1 MGIALDRLEQRI
13 IGVLIEKQLTV
24 PDTYPLTQNALISGC
39 NQKNNRDPQITV
51 EDYEMEGALR
61 ALMDRAWVL
70 RVERDTGRSHRYS
83 HQASQQLGVEVADL
97 AILSELLCR
106 GPQAPGALKTRCGR
120 MHTFASPGDVEAHLR
135 EMAARPAPYVRE
147 LPRRPREQGD
157 RWCHLFDDGAEG
169 ERLHAEA
176 TGTAPPPAESARP
189 ASDAVAAAPPSAT
202 AATTPAQPESRDNP
216 GERVALDN
224 PRERVALDELRE
236 RVAQLEDEV
245 SELRARLDRLQG

>member
-24 PDTYPLTQNALISGC
+24 PDTYPLTQNALIAGC
-39 NQKNNRDPQITV
+39 NQKNNRDPQIAV
-51 EDYEMEGALR
+51 EDYEVEGAIR
-61 ALMDRAWVL
+61 ALMDRGWVL
-70 RVERDTGRSHRYS
+70 RVERDTGRAHRYS
-83 HQASQQLGVEVADL
+83 HQAKQQLGVEVADL
-97 AILSELLCR
+97 AILCELLCR
-106 GPQAPGALKTRCGR
+106 GPQAAGALKTRCGR
-120 MHTFASPGDVEAHLR
+120 MHAFGSPGDVETRLR

-147 LPRRPREQGD
+147 LPRRPREQGN

-176 TGTAPPPAESARP
+176 TGVAPPPTEPVSQAPTPAAAPPPAAVSPTPPAAVSPPPTPPEARD
-189 ASDAVAAAPPSAT
+189 ALSD
-202 AATTPAQPESRDNP
+202 
-216 GERVALDN
+216 
-224 PRERVALDELRE
+224 